1 MKRTIIFCSALL
13 CSQLLFSQNKTD
25 ISLMWKDSD
34 KQESQISSETGN
46 LYNKVA
52 HHGPAIENEWIGLR
66 FYFDQKVSIDVYN
79 KTRPGLELKAA
90 KWYPTVD
97 QQKEGWGA
105 DQYKVGKTVGLG
117 GVRLWDGEREI
128 FLDSVKNRT
137 ARVRKEANISY
148 MEMLSEG
155 VPYKGERIDILVRA
169 TVFSG
174 LRAAKVEAFALCD
187 KPVQF
192 FTGVNYHP
200 TTATKQG
207 SNYICTWGIHPEDVA
222 AFQVNIGAGIFY
234 NPDDFEPVRKTDTQ
248 FVLVSKPTK
257 YIETWI
263 SSSSEKEA
271 ELNTFEKFIAYFEN
285 FQK

>member
-128 FLDSVKNRT
+128 FLD
-137 ARVRKEANISY
+137 
-148 MEMLSEG
+148 
-155 VPYKGERIDILVRA
+155 
-169 TVFSG
+169 
-174 LRAAKVEAFALCD
+174 
-187 KPVQF
+187 
-192 FTGVNYHP
+192 
-200 TTATKQG
+200 
-207 SNYICTWGIHPEDVA
+207 
-222 AFQVNIGAGIFY
+222 
-234 NPDDFEPVRKTDTQ
+234 
-248 FVLVSKPTK
+248 
-257 YIETWI
+257 
-263 SSSSEKEA
+263 
-271 ELNTFEKFIAYFEN
+271 
-285 FQK
+285 